1 MPYNSINPM
10 MAQQRNAI
18 TQALMR
24 VQNPPPR
31 TQMPGGN
38 VGAPTQSPIVPAG
51 VAANPA
57 APGMPGVTNPMP
69 PTGAPP
75 QPGAQPPGMQQPFAP
90 PPGGSIG
97 APTVGPP
104 QAMPVSPGGFAVP
117 PQPNVPGL
125 VGALPPPPLV
135 GTQIPQLPGQLG
147 RY

>member
-75 QPGAQPPGMQQPFAP
+75 QPGAQLLPGHVGV
-90 PPGGSIG
+90 GGRP
-97 APTVGPP
+97 AMVG
-104 QAMPVSPGGFAVP
+104 GVP
-117 PQPNVPGL
+117 HVLGR
-125 VGALPPPPLV
+125 LPPPACTSWTV
-135 GTQIPQLPGQLG
+135 ATS
-147 RY
+147 RS